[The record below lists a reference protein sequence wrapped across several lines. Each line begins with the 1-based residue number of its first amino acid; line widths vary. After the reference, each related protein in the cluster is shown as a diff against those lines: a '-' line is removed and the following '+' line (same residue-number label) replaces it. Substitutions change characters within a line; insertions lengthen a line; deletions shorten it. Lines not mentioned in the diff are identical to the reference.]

1 MGNRKVFKRLDTFA
15 NSLLQKPKID
25 MKQFKFFYWR
35 RYGDNEKDCDTVV
48 IEALTEG
55 SARIKLK
62 HMIPTA
68 YDINLLK

>member
-1 MGNRKVFKRLDTFA
+1 
-15 NSLLQKPKID
+15 

-62 HMIPTA
+62 HMIPSA